1 MVLEGHLIE
10 RSLII
15 INRHTQVEGLF
26 MKKIFLFSSLVSL
39 LFVINSYSAE
49 AARIKSIEGKI
60 SIMRAGADKWRDAKV
75 NTVLNQGDQL
85 YTREESFA
93 EVIYTTG
100 AVLRM
105 DENTKIVI
113 DEITE
118 KGHKTSTPI
127 GNIWVNMRKLL
138 SKKSEFELR
147 SPTATAAIR
156 GTVFQMNT
164 DEDTT
169 TDVSVY
175 KGKVAVG
182 PGSKNVEK
190 GEEEKMPPKERYEVQ
205 GPTEVPGPYE
215 VTLEHWRMIVS
226 GQRISVKK
234 DGKFSQE
241 EFDFGKV
248 QEDDFVKKNL
258 ELDKKLGE

>member
-1 MVLEGHLIE
+1 MIKKVLI
-10 RSLII
+10 SLSISLLVVF
-15 INRHTQVEGLF
+15 NT
-26 MKKIFLFSSLVSL
+26 FSS
-39 LFVINSYSAE
+39 E
-49 AARIKSIEGKI
+49 AARIKRIEGKI
-60 SIMRAGADKWRDAKV
+60 SIMREGADKWREARV
-75 NTVLNQGDQL
+75 NTVLKKGDQL

-93 EVIYTTG
+93 EIVYTTG

-118 KGHKTSTPI
+118 KGHKTSTPV
-127 GNIWVNMRKLL
+127 GNIWVNMKKLL

-156 GTVFQMNT
+156 GTVFQMTT
-164 DEDTT
+164 DKDTT

-182 PGSKNVEK
+182 PGSKHEK
-190 GEEEKMPPKERYEVQ
+190 RGEEKKMPPQERYEVE

-234 DGKFSQE
+234 DGKYSQE

-258 ELDKKLGE
+258 DLDKELGE

>member
-1 MVLEGHLIE
+1 MIKKCII
-10 RSLII
+10 SLFI
-15 INRHTQVEGLF
+15 
-26 MKKIFLFSSLVSL
+26 SSLM
-39 LFVINSYSAE
+39 FINAYSSE
-49 AARIKSIEGKI
+49 AARIKRVEGKI
-60 SIMRAGADKWRDAKV
+60 SIMREGADKWRDARV
-75 NTVLNQGDQL
+75 NTVLNKGDQL

-93 EVIYTTG
+93 EIIYTTG

-118 KGHKTSTPI
+118 KGHKTSTPV
-127 GNIWVNMRKLL
+127 GNIWVNMKKLL

-169 TDVSVY
+169 TNVSVY

-182 PGSKNVEK
+182 PGSKHQK
-190 GEEEKMPPKERYEVQ
+190 KDEEQKMPPQERYEVQ

-226 GQRISVKK
+226 GQRITVKK
-234 DGKFSQE
+234 DGKYSQE
-241 EFDFGKV
+241 EFDFGKIK
-248 QEDDFVKKNL
+248 EDDFVKKNL
-258 ELDKKLGE
+258 ELDKEVGE